1 MFYQNVACDFEVKEA
16 ISISKPEHIDIYV
29 EGVSG
34 AELQSYCQTIVGS
47 GKARYTYYITGQASH
62 IDTGSME

>member
-1 MFYQNVACDFEVKEA
+1 MEKGIFD
-16 ISISKPEHIDIYV
+16 SIPVNKVDANTKKA
-29 EGVSG
+29 VSG

-62 IDTGSME
+62 IDTGGME